1 MSNEIIMG
9 ITVEE
14 LQERINFVYE
24 KSKEQEGVDL
34 KAETN
39 QLKAAIKANP
49 IICQSLLDEDI
60 GKLVATIK
68 AQHASARS
76 EAIAGTAKAK
86 NAKSAAEKKEAK
98 NILKKPISAADIQN
112 EFGDL

>member
-1 MSNEIIMG
+1 MSNDIVMG

-34 KAETN
+34 KEESDK
-39 QLKAAIKANP
+39 LKSAIKANP

-60 GKLVATIK
+60 GKLVTIVK
-68 AQHASARS
+68 GFHARARS
-76 EAIAGTAKAK
+76 EGINNTAKGKAAAK
-86 NAKSAAEKKEAK
+86 TAEKKAAKAVLKTPLSAEA
-98 NILKKPISAADIQN
+98 LQD